1 MTKNYQKMNNFPH
14 GIMFH
19 NFHDNKKY
27 KKGDGSLSEK
37 DLTKLIKFIGRK
49 NILNAKDFI
58 NNYKN
63 NLKILIYFTKTFF
76 LYVVKIFL
84 IN

>member
-27 KKGDGSLSEK
+27 KKGDGSFSEK
-37 DLTKLIKFIGRK
+37 DLTKLI
-49 NILNAKDFI
+49 
-58 NNYKN
+58 
-63 NLKILIYFTKTFF
+63 NLLEEKYIEC
-76 LYVVKIFL
+76 
-84 IN
+84 

>member
-1 MTKNYQKMNNFPH
+1 
-14 GIMFH
+14 MFH

-27 KKGDGSLSEK
+27 KKGDGSFSEK

-63 NLKILIYFTKTFF
+63 NTLKNENVCFTFDDGSKSQVDIACRF
-76 LYVVKIFL
+76 
-84 IN
+84 